1 MRLFYILLTI
11 IFLQSCSFD
20 NKSGIWKN
28 ENMPPEIDEKFD
40 QLESV
45 VTVAP
50 NFEKIIKVKEDYK
63 FRLSKKVLNKN
74 WSDIYYNSSNNYKNF
89 EYKNANEIFLK
100 SRKISRKQLNKNI
113 LFENNYLISSDNQGN
128 IIIFSINEKQVFRK
142 INFYKKK
149 YKKIKKILNIIVE
162 NDTVYISDNLG
173 YLYAYNYIDDKY
185 IWAKN
190 YKIPFRSNLKI
201 YENKLIAVN
210 QNNNLFYFEKKT
222 GEILKS
228 IPTEETILKNNFINN
243 LSIHKKNTFFL
254 NTYGSLYSISNDTL
268 RINWFVNL
276 NDSIIL
282 GSNNLFQ
289 GNQIISDR
297 NKIVVSSNNN
307 TYVIDANSGL
317 ILSKKKFSSKIKPLI
332 INDHFFTITK
342 NNLLVSMEVSTGK
355 IIYSYNINEKI
366 AKFLNSKK
374 RNAPIQNLMMAD
386 DRLIIFLNNSYYL
399 KTNIYGEIIEIK
411 KLPSVLNSNQIIVN
425 GFLIYINKQN
435 KIYMVN

>member
-1 MRLFYILLTI
+1 M
-11 IFLQSCSFD
+11 
-20 NKSGIWKN
+20 
-28 ENMPPEIDEKFD
+28 
-40 QLESV
+40 
-45 VTVAP
+45 
-50 NFEKIIKVKEDYK
+50 
-63 FRLSKKVLNKN
+63 
-74 WSDIYYNSSNNYKNF
+74 
-89 EYKNANEIFLK
+89 
-100 SRKISRKQLNKNI
+100 
-113 LFENNYLISSDNQGN
+113 
-128 IIIFSINEKQVFRK
+128 
-142 INFYKKK
+142 
-149 YKKIKKILNIIVE
+149 IVE

-268 RINWFVNL
+268 RINWFLNL

-282 GSNNLFQ
+282 GSDNLFQ

-374 RNAPIQNLMMAD
+374 GTLHPK
-386 DRLIIFLNNSYYL
+386 LND
-399 KTNIYGEIIEIK
+399 G
-411 KLPSVLNSNQIIVN
+411 
-425 GFLIYINKQN
+425 
-435 KIYMVN
+435 

>member
-28 ENMPPEIDEKFD
+28 ENMIPEIDEKFD

-128 IIIFSINEKQVFRK
+128 IIIFSINENQVFRK

-149 YKKIKKILNIIVE
+149 YKKIDKILNIIVE

-173 YLYAYNYIDDKY
+173 YLYAYNYIDNKY

-254 NTYGSLYSISNDTL
+254 NTYGSLYSISNDSL

-282 GSNNLFQ
+282 SSDNLFQ

-374 RNAPIQNLMMAD
+374 KNAPIQNLMMAD

-425 GFLIYINKQN
+425 GFLIFINKQN

>member
-282 GSNNLFQ
+282 GSDNLFQ

-374 RNAPIQNLMMAD
+374 KNAPIQNLMMAD

-425 GFLIYINKQN
+425 GFLIFINKQN

>member
-297 NKIVVSSNNN
+297 NKIVVSSNND

-374 RNAPIQNLMMAD
+374 KNAPIQNLMMAD

>member
-28 ENMPPEIDEKFD
+28 ENMIPEIDEKFD

-128 IIIFSINEKQVFRK
+128 IIIFSINENQVFRK

-149 YKKIKKILNIIVE
+149 YKKIDKILNIIFK

-173 YLYAYNYIDDKY
+173 YLYAYNYIDNKY

-254 NTYGSLYSISNDTL
+254 NTYGSLYSISNDSL

-282 GSNNLFQ
+282 SSDNLFQ

-374 RNAPIQNLMMAD
+374 KNAPIQNLMMAD

-425 GFLIYINKQN
+425 GFLIFINKQN

>member
-307 TYVIDANSGL
+307 TYVIDANSG
-317 ILSKKKFSSKIKPLI
+317 IIISKKKFSSKIKPLI

-411 KLPSVLNSNQIIVN
+411 KLPSALNSNQIIVN
-425 GFLIYINKQN
+425 GFLIFINKQN

>member
-1 MRLFYILLTI
+1 M
-11 IFLQSCSFD
+11 
-20 NKSGIWKN
+20 K
-28 ENMPPEIDEKFD
+28 
-40 QLESV
+40 
-45 VTVAP
+45 
-50 NFEKIIKVKEDYK
+50 
-63 FRLSKKVLNKN
+63 
-74 WSDIYYNSSNNYKNF
+74 
-89 EYKNANEIFLK
+89 
-100 SRKISRKQLNKNI
+100 
-113 LFENNYLISSDNQGN
+113 
-128 IIIFSINEKQVFRK
+128 
-142 INFYKKK
+142 
-149 YKKIKKILNIIVE
+149 
-162 NDTVYISDNLG
+162 
-173 YLYAYNYIDDKY
+173 
-185 IWAKN
+185 
-190 YKIPFRSNLKI
+190 
-201 YENKLIAVN
+201 
-210 QNNNLFYFEKKT
+210 KKT

-297 NKIVVSSNNN
+297 NKIVVSSNND

-374 RNAPIQNLMMAD
+374 KNAPIQNLMMAD